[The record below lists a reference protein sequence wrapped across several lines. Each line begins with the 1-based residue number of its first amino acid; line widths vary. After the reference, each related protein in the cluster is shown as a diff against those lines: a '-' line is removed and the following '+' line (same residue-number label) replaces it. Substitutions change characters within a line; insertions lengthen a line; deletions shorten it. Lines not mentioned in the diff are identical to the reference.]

1 MISLRK
7 NHDAAVKSNTQGGL
21 ETSMHICYCRCIKA
35 DGHIW
40 LLVQGVC
47 RPA

>member
-21 ETSMHICYCRCIKA
+21 ETSMHTCS
-35 DGHIW
+35 
-40 LLVQGVC
+40 LVMCQN
-47 RPA
+47 